1 MTCIAIIAQVY
12 SWVKTLLLPAKH
24 KSKHISDNS
33 TVSSKDKSRS
43 AVAQNSHLFFGLSMS
58 D

>member
-12 SWVKTLLLPAKH
+12 SWVKMLLLPAKH

-33 TVSSKDKSRS
+33 TLSSTEQK
-43 AVAQNSHLFFGLSMS
+43 
-58 D
+58 